1 MPEAQSLESLR
12 QLPSNPAGRVRF
24 IAHLGYIERLALET
38 YRIFG
43 VTNVAREILLRQGLP
58 GGEAAEVP
66 DSAKR
71 FADGEAWKIEIP
83 STEGPKALAVVIEEA
98 AKRKV
103 PVHRI
108 SQGSG
113 IMLLTD
119 AEILEMVRLG
129 AEHSIEVNL
138 FVGPR
143 ATFDVGAQVF
153 SPAGR
158 SLGLSLRGADQLAF
172 AMADVLRAVKL
183 GVRSILVSDIGNLQV
198 MGEAKK
204 LGDLPADLI
213 IKTSVMMA
221 PANPASARLLED
233 LGATTINVP
242 SDLSIA
248 QIGAI
253 RSAIDAPIDFYV
265 EAPDNIGGFLRYY
278 EIPELIRVAAPIYL
292 KFGLRNSP
300 DIYPYGTHIENTAI
314 ALTRE
319 RVRRAEMALGFIS

>member
-1 MPEAQSLESLR
+1 MIEAKKI
-12 QLPSNPAGRVRF
+12 
-24 IAHLGYIERLALET
+24 IAM
-38 YRIFG
+38 
-43 VTNVAREILLRQGLP
+43 QGLP
-58 GGEAAEVP
+58 DGDPAVAP
-66 DSAKR
+66 TSMKR
-71 FADGEAWKIEIP
+71 FADGKAWKIEIP
-83 STEGPKALAVVIEEA
+83 STEGPRALAAVIEEA
-98 AKRKV
+98 AARRV
-103 PVHRI
+103 PVARI

-119 AEILEMVRLG
+119 GEILEMVRLG
-129 AEHSIEVNL
+129 AENHIEVNL

-172 AMADVLRAVKL
+172 AMEDVLRALRL
-183 GVRSILVSDIGNLQV
+183 GIRSILVSDLGNLLV

-204 LGDLPADLI
+204 RGDLPSDLI

-221 PANPASARLLED
+221 PCNPASARLLED
-233 LGATTINVP
+233 LGATTINIP
-242 SDLSIA
+242 SDLTIPQIA
-248 QIGAI
+248 GI
-253 RSAIDAPIDFYV
+253 RTAIDAPIDFYV

-300 DIYPYGTHIENTAI
+300 DIYPCGTHIENTAI

-319 RVRRAEMALGFIS
+319 RMRRAEMALGFIARDQA

>member
-1 MPEAQSLESLR
+1 MIEAR
-12 QLPSNPAGRVRF
+12 K
-24 IAHLGYIERLALET
+24 ILA
-38 YRIFG
+38 
-43 VTNVAREILLRQGLP
+43 AQGLP
-58 GGEAAEVP
+58 DGDPAVAPTSE
-66 DSAKR
+66 KR
-71 FADGEAWKIEIP
+71 FADGTAWKIEIP
-83 STEGPKALAVVIEEA
+83 STEGPRALAVVIEEA

-103 PVHRI
+103 PVDRI

-119 AEILEMVRLG
+119 DEILEMVRLG
-129 AEHSIEVNL
+129 KEHKIEVNL
-138 FVGPR
+138 FIGPR
-143 ATFDVGAQVF
+143 GTFDVGAQVF
-153 SPAGR
+153 SPAGK

-172 AMADVLRAVKL
+172 AMEDVLRAVRL
-183 GVRSILVSDIGNLQV
+183 GINSILVSDLGNLMV

-204 LGDLPADLI
+204 RGDLPADLI

-221 PANPASARLLED
+221 PCNPASARLVED
-233 LGATTINVP
+233 LGATTINIP
-242 SDLSIA
+242 SDLSIP
-248 QIGAI
+248 QIAAI

-300 DIYPYGTHIENTAI
+300 DIYPCGTHIENTAI

-319 RVRRAEMALGFIS
+319 RMRRAEMAMGFISRLCDGN